1 MRSTRLPSA
10 SFGRRRIAV
19 LPITVAE
26 LNALLGY
33 LQRELAESGC
43 DNTLR
48 IASNW
53 LRERNHDVAAVSTWL
68 RERGGYCDCEV
79 LLNVVRRV

>member
-1 MRSTRLPSA
+1 MRSTRSPSI
-10 SFGRRRIAV
+10 SSGRRRIAV

-26 LNALLGY
+26 LDALFGY

-48 IASNW
+48 TTSNW
-53 LRERNHDVAAVSTWL
+53 LGERNHDVAAVSTWL

-79 LLNVVRRV
+79 LLNVLRRA

>member
-1 MRSTRLPSA
+1 MRTTRSPSTTSDRL
-10 SFGRRRIAV
+10 RIAV

-53 LRERNHDVAAVSTWL
+53 LGERNHDIAAVSTWL